1 MRAADHLVEQHIL
14 ESQSHLRHIEELM
27 GKARDLRSRRTV
39 SSEHEAQLNRLEL
52 DHSRVRGEF
61 DALRTAPPPDAA
73 ERSQGS
79 TGVLKKI
86 GLELEK
92 TLTAVTDPRSP

>member
-1 MRAADHLVEQHIL
+1 
-14 ESQSHLRHIEELM
+14 
-27 GKARDLRSRRTV
+27 
-39 SSEHEAQLNRLEL
+39 LNRLEQ